1 MPEFKLNGKT
11 YSGSTNYASAIS
23 YTEDDGSKTTVQD
36 KIDELNSNLP
46 FKFGIDG
53 DGNYGY
59 YGADDSLIPFKISG
73 KNIAFIEVQATT
85 YTTGWTKIYWFNAK
99 LNTIGAI
106 TVYLEKAP
114 KKVTLFDKI
123 IISYNSF
130 KSLDDSVQ
138 YIKSLN
144 GSNWTLLS
152 NNSSTSVSLTGTGS
166 SQFITFICD

>member
-1 MPEFKLNGKT
+1 MAVATIRPTQIIKILARGEFAIESVMDDSLINKVNELD
-11 YSGSTNYASAIS
+11 TNM
-23 YTEDDGSKTTVQD
+23 GG
-36 KIDELNSNLP
+36 LR
-46 FKFGIDG
+46 FGIDG

-114 KKVTLFDKI
+114 KTVTLFDKI

-138 YIKSLN
+138 YIKSLK